1 MPEQVQAREHGSRRA
16 DPHKE
21 VITTHL
27 NADFDALASMLAVS
41 KLYPDATLVFPGS
54 QEKGLRNFFLHTASY
69 VFNSTRIRH
78 VDLDHI
84 RRLILVDTRQR
95 SRIGTFAGIVDR
107 EDVAVHIYDHHPDS
121 DDDIH
126 GEVEV
131 VREVGA
137 TVSLITEILR
147 DKGVKVAADEAS
159 IMCLGIHEDTG
170 SFTFSSTRP
179 EDYRA
184 AAWLTEQGADHNLIA
199 DLLTR
204 ELTAE
209 QVHLLNDLMQAAATH
224 VINGVEVVVSE
235 VIRDDYVGDFAVL
248 VHKFID
254 MENLDV
260 VFALA
265 QMEDRIYLVARS
277 RIDDVNVAE
286 IALAFGGGGHP
297 QAASATIKNKTLIQA
312 QRSLL
317 ALLRSRVN
325 PRKTARDVMSS
336 PAMQIEPEETI
347 QQAATAMTRYNINV
361 LLVAGEED
369 RIQGYITRQV
379 VEKAVFFG
387 LGDLPVREYMNI
399 EFSSVGPEASLRE
412 VQDLIIKDRLRILP
426 VLEGDRVAGVIT
438 RTDLLSILVGEPVI
452 RDFTYEPRH
461 ASQFI
466 RKKNMAS
473 MLKERLPRKVL
484 LRMKELGRIADL
496 LQYNVYLV
504 GGIVRDVF
512 LKRENLDVDLVVEGD
527 GIEFAQAFAGQHSD
541 VRVRTHRKF
550 GTAVL
555 VFADGFKVDI
565 ATARIEYYESPAAPP
580 IVETSSLKQDLL
592 RRDFTMNTLA
602 IKLNPRH
609 FGTLVDYFGAQKDI
623 KDRVIRVLHNLSFV
637 EDPTR
642 VFRAIRFEQR
652 FGFKIG
658 KLTLA
663 LMKNAVSINSFK
675 EMSARRMF
683 LELKL
688 LFMETDPLPSIERMD
703 GFGLLQ
709 TIHPRIR
716 LDEDLRGVLRETKA
730 VLSWYDRLYLEED
743 YEPWK
748 VYWLS
753 LTSGLDNSALS
764 RLTESAQL
772 SEQEGLGLV
781 RQRRNA
787 RDILDRLYRLEEEN
801 LYGIHVLLSD
811 MNTEAILYL
820 MAKANNRR
828 IKRQISQYFTKL
840 RGQKTDL
847 KGRDLKAFGI
857 PPGPIYRE
865 ILERLLEERMN
876 RRLHTR
882 EQEIAFFQEHYADLV
897 SGDGDTRRPKKTLE

>member
-1 MPEQVQAREHGSRRA
+1 MPDHSTPREPGPRKT
-16 DPHKE
+16 DPHEE

-27 NADFDALASMLAVS
+27 NADFDALASMLAAS

-54 QEKGLRNFFLHTASY
+54 QEKGLRNFFLHSASY
-69 VFNSTRIRH
+69 VFNSTKIRH
-78 VDLDHI
+78 VDMDLI
-84 RRLILVDTRQR
+84 RRLILVDTRQK
-95 SRIGTFAGIVDR
+95 SRIGSFARIIDR
-107 EDVAVHIYDHHPDS
+107 EDVEIHIYDHHPAS
-121 DDDIH
+121 EDDIH
-126 GEVEV
+126 GTMEVI
-131 VREVGA
+131 RQVGA
-137 TVSLITEILR
+137 TTSLITEILR
-147 DKGVKVAADEAS
+147 DRGIDVAPDEAS

-184 AAWLTEQGADHNLIA
+184 AAWLTEKGADHNLIA

-209 QVHLLNDLMQAAATH
+209 QVHLLNDLMQDSATH
-224 VINGVEVVVSE
+224 VINGVSVVISE
-235 VIRDDYVGDFAVL
+235 VIRDEYVGDLAVL

-265 QMEDRIYLVARS
+265 QMDDRVHLVARS
-277 RIDDVNVAE
+277 RIEDVNAAE

-297 QAASATIKNKTLIQA
+297 QAASATIKNKTLIQVK
-312 QRSLL
+312 RSLL
-317 ALLRSRVN
+317 ALLRSRIN
-325 PRKTARDVMSS
+325 PRRTAGDVMSS
-336 PAMQIEPEETI
+336 PAIQIRPEDTI
-347 QQAATAMTRYNINV
+347 QKAATAMTRYNINV
-361 LLVAGEED
+361 LLVVGPEG
-369 RIQGYITRQV
+369 RIEGYVTRQV

-387 LGDLPVREYMNI
+387 LGHLPVQDYMNI
-399 EFSSVGPEASLRE
+399 EFSSVTPDASLRE

-426 VLEGDRVAGVIT
+426 VLEQGRVAGVIT

-452 RDFTYEPRH
+452 RDFTYETRH

-466 RKKNMAS
+466 RKRNMAS
-473 MLKERLPRKVL
+473 MLKERFPRNVIQ
-484 LRMKELGRIADL
+484 RMKELGRIADL

-512 LKRENLDVDLVVEGD
+512 LKRDNLDVDLVVEGD
-527 GIEFAQAFAGQHSD
+527 GIEFAHAFVRHHAD
-541 VRVRTHRKF
+541 VRVRTHHKF

-555 VFADGFKVDI
+555 IFPDGFKVDI

-580 IVETSSLKQDLL
+580 IVETSSLKQDLS

-602 IKLNPRH
+602 VKLNPRH

-642 VFRAIRFEQR
+642 IMRAIRFEQR

-663 LMKNAVSINSFK
+663 LMKNAASLDSFK
-675 EMSARRMF
+675 EMAPRRVF
-683 LELKL
+683 HELML
-688 LFMETDPLPSIERMD
+688 LLQETEPLSSIERMD

-709 TIHPRIR
+709 AIHPRIH
-716 LDEDLRGVLRETKA
+716 LTDGLREILRETKA
-730 VLSWYDRLYLEED
+730 VLSWFDRLYLEED

-748 VYWLS
+748 VHWLG
-753 LTSGLDNSALS
+753 LTSELDDSTLLGLAEAA
-764 RLTESAQL
+764 RL
-772 SEQEGLGLV
+772 SEPEGLGVV
-781 RQRRNA
+781 RQRRNT
-787 RDILDRLYRLEEEN
+787 REFLDHIYRLEEGN
-801 LYGIHVLLSD
+801 LYGIHVLLSEMD
-811 MNTEAILYL
+811 TELILHL
-820 MAKANNRR
+820 MAKANNRH
-828 IKRQISQYFTKL
+828 IKRQISLYFTQL
-840 RGQKTDL
+840 RGQKSDL
-847 KGRDLKAFGI
+847 RGRDLKAMGI
-857 PPGPIYRE
+857 RPGPMYRT
-865 ILERLLEERMN
+865 ILDRLLEERMN

-882 EQEIAFFQEHYADLV
+882 EQEIAFVLEHYRDHV
-897 SGDGDTRRPKKTLE
+897 SKEPPHAPPKKNLE